1 MHGQTALRSTGGAAG
16 SVVRTEGRLG
26 TERTSGVPTA
36 AIARPVATTGALQA
50 YGEWLV
56 HIDGS
61 PRSAER
67 LALARRLAQVAG
79 GRVLAMHAVTPV
91 WTELPMSALGDGG
104 AVVLLQQADEE
115 RQRAARRL
123 FDAEASRPGAPL
135 SWSDGPAAQGGGAL
149 MPAVSRLAA
158 RALCS
163 DVLVLGQQDRDDPLT
178 WGVPS
183 DLIPGVLTASGR
195 PALVVP
201 RVGHFDTVGRR
212 ILVAWK
218 SSRESARALSSALP
232 WLKTAQR
239 VEIARWNEPGW
250 RYGETAPDQPG
261 MAPPSDAWLR
271 DWLQAHGVT
280 AHITHEGDA
289 SADIGELLLS
299 RAADTDA
306 DLLVMG
312 CYGHTR
318 AREWLLG
325 GATRSVLQSMTLPV
339 WMAH

>member
-1 MHGQTALRSTGGAAG
+1 MDQPVPRSSFVEQRPPAAP
-16 SVVRTEGRLG
+16 SAP
-26 TERTSGVPTA
+26 PTT
-36 AIARPVATTGALQA
+36 ARPLAGTGPLQA
-50 YGEWLV
+50 YGEWIV
-56 HIDGS
+56 HLDGS

-67 LALARRLAQVAG
+67 LALARHLAEVCG
-79 GRVLAMHAVTPV
+79 GRVVAMHAVTPI

-104 AVVLLQQADEE
+104 AVVLLQQADDE
-115 RQRAARRL
+115 RQRAARRVY
-123 FDAEASRPGAPL
+123 DAEALRPGAPL
-135 SWSDGPAAQGGGAL
+135 AWSNGPASEGGGRL
-149 MPAVSRLAA
+149 MPAATRLAA
-158 RALCS
+158 RALYA
-163 DVLVLGQQDRDDPLT
+163 DVVVLGQQDRDDPLT

-183 DLIPGVLTASGR
+183 DFVPAAVADSGR

-201 RVGHFDTVGRR
+201 RIGHHQTIGRR
-212 ILVAWK
+212 VLVAWK
-218 SSRESARALSSALP
+218 ASRESARALTSALP

-250 RYGETAPDQPG
+250 RYGEGAPDRHGSP
-261 MAPPSDAWLR
+261 PPSDAWLA
-271 DWLQAHGVT
+271 DWLQAHGVQ
-280 AHITHEGDA
+280 ARITHEGDA
-289 SADIGELLLS
+289 GADIGELLLS

-325 GATRSVLQSMTLPV
+325 GATRTVLQSMTLPV

>member
-1 MHGQTALRSTGGAAG
+1 MLDEVTLRDTGPGASPAHRREPGTAMAGAA
-16 SVVRTEGRLG
+16 
-26 TERTSGVPTA
+26 PA
-36 AIARPVATTGALQA
+36 PARPMAATGPLQA
-50 YGEWLV
+50 YAEWLV

-79 GRVLAMHAVTPV
+79 GQVLAMHAVTPV

-123 FDAEASRPGAPL
+123 FDAEATRSGAPL
-135 SWSDGPAAQGGGAL
+135 SWSDGPAAKGGGAL
-149 MPAVSRLAA
+149 MPAVTRLAA

-201 RVGHFDTVGRR
+201 RVGHFETVGRR
-212 ILVAWK
+212 VLVAWK
-218 SSRESARALSSALP
+218 SSRESARALGSALP

-261 MAPPSDAWLR
+261 MPPPSDAWLR
-271 DWLQAHGVT
+271 DWLQAHGVN

>member
-123 FDAEASRPGAPL
+123 FDAEASRPGAPC
-135 SWSDGPAAQGGGAL
+135 PGATVRRRR
-149 MPAVSRLAA
+149 AAA
-158 RALCS
+158 R
-163 DVLVLGQQDRDDPLT
+163 
-178 WGVPS
+178 
-183 DLIPGVLTASGR
+183 
-195 PALVVP
+195 
-201 RVGHFDTVGRR
+201 
-212 ILVAWK
+212 
-218 SSRESARALSSALP
+218 
-232 WLKTAQR
+232 
-239 VEIARWNEPGW
+239 
-250 RYGETAPDQPG
+250 
-261 MAPPSDAWLR
+261 
-271 DWLQAHGVT
+271 
-280 AHITHEGDA
+280 
-289 SADIGELLLS
+289 
-299 RAADTDA
+299 
-306 DLLVMG
+306 
-312 CYGHTR
+312 
-318 AREWLLG
+318 
-325 GATRSVLQSMTLPV
+325 
-339 WMAH
+339 